1 MNNIEQTVMMVGKI
15 VNCLTY
21 NGRVLVLTAVMGN
34 KRRAKQL

>member
-15 VNCLTY
+15 VNRLTY
-21 NGRVLVLTAVMGN
+21 NRRVLALRAVMGD